1 VTSLPF
7 LPAPD
12 VEAAAVTYLQ
22 GLFASAWVGTQRPF
36 GTDWNL
42 PAELLIRV
50 ELVDGS
56 PPRAVVLD
64 VWRISVEVWHP
75 DSVVAATIAGEVFGQ
90 LNRWS
95 GRHSGVLI
103 YEVEATRPRSVPDP
117 DTSMPRYLLT
127 ASGTSRLHTP

>member
-1 VTSLPF
+1 MT
-7 LPAPD
+7 
-12 VEAAAVTYLQ
+12 EAFDFT
-22 GLFASAWVGTQRPF
+22 P
-36 GTDWNL
+36 
-42 PAELLIRV
+42 LI
-50 ELVDGS
+50 G
-56 PPRAVVLD
+56 
-64 VWRISVEVWHP
+64 
-75 DSVVAATIAGEVFGQ
+75 VVAMMGDKDVRGVLEIFAEAMTTVVVTGMTSTGRALTPSALGEIAGEVFGQ